1 MVLNSTGHRKKT
13 WVLFMM
19 LILCMAGLMIR
30 IGYIMIFESSYYEGK
45 AKEIQERE
53 RIISGIRGDILDR
66 NGNVIAVNETAY
78 NISVIHNQIS
88 DEEKVIEVLS
98 GELGI
103 DEEKVRKRVE
113 KVSSIEKIKNNVSK
127 EMGEKILSYNL
138 AGVKVDESSIR
149 YYPNNELFSKVIGF
163 AGSDGQGVVGLETVY
178 DKLLAGTPGKI
189 LTTCDGRG
197 VEVEGFEE
205 KRIAPGKGKNLITT
219 LDVNIQKVCM
229 EKAKEAYEVNR
240 ADGVSIIAMNPKN
253 GEIYAMVDY
262 PEYDLND
269 PFEGE
274 DLNSMWR
281 NSCVSDTY
289 EPGSTFKI
297 ITASIALEENLVTLD
312 ERFYCPGYIVVEDR
326 RIRCHKTAGHGSESF
341 VEGIQN
347 SCNPVFIDLGLR
359 IGSDRYYDYF
369 KKFGLLDKTGIDL
382 PGEAGTIMHEKDK
395 IGQVELA
402 TIAFGQS
409 FQITPV
415 QLMTTVSSLIN
426 GGTRIVPHIGM
437 AESENNGKTVKFEY
451 ENKEGICSEKTS
463 QTMRMLLESVVSEGS
478 GKNAAV
484 EGYEIG
490 GKTATSQTFPRSDNI
505 YIASFLGFY
514 PADDPQIMYLVKIN
528 NPKDAYYGGTIA
540 APVGSDP
547 AKSSKSRFSLIC
559 CNETVVCRECGIQN
573 FSSNPRMSTGRS
585 L

>member
-30 IGYIMIFESSYYEGK
+30 MGYIMIFESSYYEGK

-138 AGVKVDESSIR
+138 DGVKVDESSIR

-229 EKAKEAYEVNR
+229 EKAKEAYEANR

-312 ERFYCPGYIVVEDR
+312 EKFYCPGYIVVEDR

-540 APVGSDP
+540 APV
-547 AKSSKSRFSLIC
+547 AAELFK
-559 CNETVVCRECGIQN
+559 ETI
-573 FSSNPRMSTGRS
+573 PYISTLRNDDE
-585 L
+585 

>member
-138 AGVKVDESSIR
+138 DGVKVDESSIR

-205 KRIAPGKGKNLITT
+205 KRITPGKGKNLITT

-229 EKAKEAYEVNR
+229 EKAKEAYEANR

-312 ERFYCPGYIVVEDR
+312 EKFYCPGYIVVEDR

-437 AESENNGKTVKFEY
+437 AESENNGKKVKFEY

-540 APVGSDP
+540 APV
-547 AKSSKSRFSLIC
+547 AAELFK
-559 CNETVVCRECGIQN
+559 ETI
-573 FSSNPRMSTGRS
+573 PYISTLRNDDE
-585 L
+585 

>member
-138 AGVKVDESSIR
+138 DGVKVDESSIR

-189 LTTCDGRG
+189 LTICDGRG

-229 EKAKEAYEVNR
+229 EKAKEAYEANR

-312 ERFYCPGYIVVEDR
+312 EKFYCPGYIVVEDR

-463 QTMRMLLESVVSEGS
+463 ETMRMLLESVVSEGS

-540 APVGSDP
+540 APV
-547 AKSSKSRFSLIC
+547 AAELFK
-559 CNETVVCRECGIQN
+559 ETI
-573 FSSNPRMSTGRS
+573 PYISTLRNDDE
-585 L
+585 

>member
-138 AGVKVDESSIR
+138 DGVKVDESSIR

-274 DLNSMWR
+274 NLNSMWR

-312 ERFYCPGYIVVEDR
+312 ESFYCPGYIVVEDR

-514 PADDPQIMYLVKIN
+514 PADDPQVMYLVKIN

-540 APVGSDP
+540 APV
-547 AKSSKSRFSLIC
+547 AAELFK
-559 CNETVVCRECGIQN
+559 ETI
-573 FSSNPRMSTGRS
+573 PYISTLRNDDE
-585 L
+585 

>member
-138 AGVKVDESSIR
+138 DGVKVDESSIR

-229 EKAKEAYEVNR
+229 EKAKEAYEANR

-514 PADDPQIMYLVKIN
+514 PADDPQVMYLVKIN

-540 APVGSDP
+540 APV
-547 AKSSKSRFSLIC
+547 AAELFK
-559 CNETVVCRECGIQN
+559 ETI
-573 FSSNPRMSTGRS
+573 PYISTLRNDDE
-585 L
+585 

>member
-127 EMGEKILSYNL
+127 KMGEKILSYNL
-138 AGVKVDESSIR
+138 DGVKVDESSIR

-312 ERFYCPGYIVVEDR
+312 ESFYCPGYIVVEDR

-540 APVGSDP
+540 APV
-547 AKSSKSRFSLIC
+547 AAELFK
-559 CNETVVCRECGIQN
+559 ETI
-573 FSSNPRMSTGRS
+573 PYISTLRNDDE
-585 L
+585 

>member
-138 AGVKVDESSIR
+138 DGVKVDESSIR

-229 EKAKEAYEVNR
+229 EKAKEAYEANR

-312 ERFYCPGYIVVEDR
+312 EKFYCPGYIVVEDR

-426 GGTRIVPHIGM
+426 GGIRIVPHIGM

-451 ENKEGICSEKTS
+451 ENKEGICSENTS
-463 QTMRMLLESVVSEGS
+463 ETMRMLLESVVSEGS

-540 APVGSDP
+540 APV
-547 AKSSKSRFSLIC
+547 AAELFK
-559 CNETVVCRECGIQN
+559 ETI
-573 FSSNPRMSTGRS
+573 PYISTLRNDDE
-585 L
+585 

>member
-138 AGVKVDESSIR
+138 DGVKVDESSIR

-269 PFEGE
+269 PFEWE

-312 ERFYCPGYIVVEDR
+312 ESFYCPGYIVVEDR

-540 APVGSDP
+540 APV
-547 AKSSKSRFSLIC
+547 AAELFK
-559 CNETVVCRECGIQN
+559 ETI
-573 FSSNPRMSTGRS
+573 PYISTLRNDDE
-585 L
+585 

>member
-138 AGVKVDESSIR
+138 DGVKVDESSIR

-240 ADGVSIIAMNPKN
+240 ADEVSIIAMNPKN

-312 ERFYCPGYIVVEDR
+312 ESFYCPGYIVVEDR

-514 PADDPQIMYLVKIN
+514 PADDPQIMFLVKIN

-540 APVGSDP
+540 APV
-547 AKSSKSRFSLIC
+547 AAELFK
-559 CNETVVCRECGIQN
+559 ETI
-573 FSSNPRMSTGRS
+573 PYISTLRNDDE
-585 L
+585 

>member
-127 EMGEKILSYNL
+127 KMGEKILSYNL
-138 AGVKVDESSIR
+138 DGVKVDESSIR

-463 QTMRMLLESVVSEGS
+463 ETMRMLLESVVSEGS

-540 APVGSDP
+540 APV
-547 AKSSKSRFSLIC
+547 AAELFK
-559 CNETVVCRECGIQN
+559 ETI
-573 FSSNPRMSTGRS
+573 PYISTLRNDDE
-585 L
+585 

>member
-66 NGNVIAVNETAY
+66 NGNMIAVNETAY

-138 AGVKVDESSIR
+138 DGVKVDESSIR

-178 DKLLAGTPGKI
+178 DKLLAGTTGKI

-229 EKAKEAYEVNR
+229 EKAKEAYEANR

-274 DLNSMWR
+274 DLNSIWR

-312 ERFYCPGYIVVEDR
+312 EKFYCPGYIVVEDR

-437 AESENNGKTVKFEY
+437 AESENNGKKVKFEY

-540 APVGSDP
+540 APV
-547 AKSSKSRFSLIC
+547 AAELFK
-559 CNETVVCRECGIQN
+559 ETI
-573 FSSNPRMSTGRS
+573 PYISTLRNDDE
-585 L
+585 

>member
-53 RIISGIRGDILDR
+53 SIISGIRGDILDR

-138 AGVKVDESSIR
+138 DGVKVDESSIR

-178 DKLLAGTPGKI
+178 DKLLSGTPGKI

-540 APVGSDP
+540 APV
-547 AKSSKSRFSLIC
+547 AAELFK
-559 CNETVVCRECGIQN
+559 ETI
-573 FSSNPRMSTGRS
+573 PYISTLRNDDE
-585 L
+585 

>member
-138 AGVKVDESSIR
+138 DGVKVDESSIR

-178 DKLLAGTPGKI
+178 DKLLSGTPGKI

-514 PADDPQIMYLVKIN
+514 TADDPQIMYLVKIN

-540 APVGSDP
+540 APV
-547 AKSSKSRFSLIC
+547 AAELFK
-559 CNETVVCRECGIQN
+559 ETI
-573 FSSNPRMSTGRS
+573 PYISTLRNDDE
-585 L
+585 

>member
-138 AGVKVDESSIR
+138 DGVKVDESSIR

-229 EKAKEAYEVNR
+229 EKAKEAYEANR

-312 ERFYCPGYIVVEDR
+312 EKFYCPGYIVVEDR

-514 PADDPQIMYLVKIN
+514 PADDPQVMYLVKIN

-540 APVGSDP
+540 APV
-547 AKSSKSRFSLIC
+547 AAELFK
-559 CNETVVCRECGIQN
+559 ETI
-573 FSSNPRMSTGRS
+573 PYISTLRNDDE
-585 L
+585 

>member
-138 AGVKVDESSIR
+138 DGVKVDESSIR

-312 ERFYCPGYIVVEDR
+312 ESFYCPGYIVVEDR

-382 PGEAGTIMHEKDK
+382 PCEAGTIMHEKDK

-514 PADDPQIMYLVKIN
+514 PADDPQVMYLVKIN

-540 APVGSDP
+540 APV
-547 AKSSKSRFSLIC
+547 AAELFK
-559 CNETVVCRECGIQN
+559 ETI
-573 FSSNPRMSTGRS
+573 PYISTLRNDDE
-585 L
+585 

>member
-30 IGYIMIFESSYYEGK
+30 VGYIMIFESSYYEGK

-127 EMGEKILSYNL
+127 ETGEKILSYNL
-138 AGVKVDESSIR
+138 DGVKVDESSIR

-178 DKLLAGTPGKI
+178 DKLLIGTPGKI

-197 VEVEGFEE
+197 VEVEGYEE

-229 EKAKEAYEVNR
+229 EKAKEAYEANR

-540 APVGSDP
+540 APV
-547 AKSSKSRFSLIC
+547 AAELFK
-559 CNETVVCRECGIQN
+559 ETI
-573 FSSNPRMSTGRS
+573 PYISTLRNDDE
-585 L
+585 

>member
-138 AGVKVDESSIR
+138 DGVKVDESSIR

-312 ERFYCPGYIVVEDR
+312 ESFYCPGYIVVEDR

-415 QLMTTVSSLIN
+415 QLMTTVSSLMN

-540 APVGSDP
+540 APV
-547 AKSSKSRFSLIC
+547 AAELFK
-559 CNETVVCRECGIQN
+559 ETI
-573 FSSNPRMSTGRS
+573 PYISTLRNDDE
-585 L
+585 

>member
-66 NGNVIAVNETAY
+66 NGNLIAVNETAY

-138 AGVKVDESSIR
+138 DGVKVDESSIR

-312 ERFYCPGYIVVEDR
+312 ESFYCPGYIVVEDR

-514 PADDPQIMYLVKIN
+514 PADDPQIMFLVKIN

-540 APVGSDP
+540 APV
-547 AKSSKSRFSLIC
+547 AAELFK
-559 CNETVVCRECGIQN
+559 ETI
-573 FSSNPRMSTGRS
+573 PYISTLRNDDE
-585 L
+585 

>member
-127 EMGEKILSYNL
+127 EIGEKILSYNL
-138 AGVKVDESSIR
+138 DGVKVDESSIR

-229 EKAKEAYEVNR
+229 EKAKEAYEANR

-312 ERFYCPGYIVVEDR
+312 EKFYCPGYIVVEDR

-437 AESENNGKTVKFEY
+437 AESENNGKKVKFEY

-514 PADDPQIMYLVKIN
+514 PADDPQILYLVKIN

-540 APVGSDP
+540 APV
-547 AKSSKSRFSLIC
+547 AAELFK
-559 CNETVVCRECGIQN
+559 ETI
-573 FSSNPRMSTGRS
+573 PYISTLRNDDE
-585 L
+585 

>member
-98 GELGI
+98 DELGI

-138 AGVKVDESSIR
+138 DGVKVDESSIR

-229 EKAKEAYEVNR
+229 EKAKEAYEANR

-312 ERFYCPGYIVVEDR
+312 EKFYCPGYIVVEDR

-451 ENKEGICSEKTS
+451 KNKEGICSEKTS
-463 QTMRMLLESVVSEGS
+463 ETMRMLLESVVSEGS

-540 APVGSDP
+540 APV
-547 AKSSKSRFSLIC
+547 AAELFK
-559 CNETVVCRECGIQN
+559 ETI
-573 FSSNPRMSTGRS
+573 PYISTLRNDDE
-585 L
+585 

>member
-138 AGVKVDESSIR
+138 DGVKVDESSIR
-149 YYPNNELFSKVIGF
+149 YYPNDELFSKVIGF

-205 KRIAPGKGKNLITT
+205 KRIAPGKGINLITT

-229 EKAKEAYEVNR
+229 EKAKEAYEANR

-312 ERFYCPGYIVVEDR
+312 EKFYCPGYIVVEDR

-437 AESENNGKTVKFEY
+437 AESENNGKKVKFEY

-540 APVGSDP
+540 APV
-547 AKSSKSRFSLIC
+547 AAELFK
-559 CNETVVCRECGIQN
+559 ETI
-573 FSSNPRMSTGRS
+573 PYISTLRNDDE
-585 L
+585 

>member
-78 NISVIHNQIS
+78 NVSVIHNQIS

-138 AGVKVDESSIR
+138 DGVKVDESSIR

-297 ITASIALEENLVTLD
+297 ITASIALEENLVTID
-312 ERFYCPGYIVVEDR
+312 ESFYCPGYIVVEDR

-514 PADDPQIMYLVKIN
+514 PADDPQIMFLVKIN

-540 APVGSDP
+540 APV
-547 AKSSKSRFSLIC
+547 AAELFK
-559 CNETVVCRECGIQN
+559 ETI
-573 FSSNPRMSTGRS
+573 PYISTLRNDDE
-585 L
+585 

>member
-88 DEEKVIEVLS
+88 DEEKVIEILS

-127 EMGEKILSYNL
+127 ETGEKILSYNL
-138 AGVKVDESSIR
+138 DGVKVDESSIR

-229 EKAKEAYEVNR
+229 EKAKEAYEANR

-312 ERFYCPGYIVVEDR
+312 EKFYCPGYIVVEDR

-540 APVGSDP
+540 APV
-547 AKSSKSRFSLIC
+547 AAELFK
-559 CNETVVCRECGIQN
+559 ETI
-573 FSSNPRMSTGRS
+573 PYISTLRNDDE
-585 L
+585 

>member
-138 AGVKVDESSIR
+138 DGVKVDESSIR

-229 EKAKEAYEVNR
+229 EKAKEAYEANR

-312 ERFYCPGYIVVEDR
+312 EKFYCPGYIVVEDR

-451 ENKEGICSEKTS
+451 ENKEGICSENTS
-463 QTMRMLLESVVSEGS
+463 ETMRMLLESVVSEGS

-540 APVGSDP
+540 APV
-547 AKSSKSRFSLIC
+547 AAELFK
-559 CNETVVCRECGIQN
+559 ETI
-573 FSSNPRMSTGRS
+573 PYISTLRNDDE
-585 L
+585 

>member
-127 EMGEKILSYNL
+127 ETGEKILSYNL
-138 AGVKVDESSIR
+138 DGVKVDESSIR

-229 EKAKEAYEVNR
+229 EKAKEAYEANR

-312 ERFYCPGYIVVEDR
+312 EKFYCPGYIVVEDR

-451 ENKEGICSEKTS
+451 KNKEGICSEKTS
-463 QTMRMLLESVVSEGS
+463 ETMRMLLESVVSEGS

-540 APVGSDP
+540 APV
-547 AKSSKSRFSLIC
+547 AAELFK
-559 CNETVVCRECGIQN
+559 ETI
-573 FSSNPRMSTGRS
+573 PYISTLRNDDE
-585 L
+585 

>member
-138 AGVKVDESSIR
+138 DGVKVDESSIR

-229 EKAKEAYEVNR
+229 EKAKEAYEANR

-312 ERFYCPGYIVVEDR
+312 EKFYCPGYIVVEDR
-326 RIRCHKTAGHGSESF
+326 RIRCHKTAGHGSERF

-463 QTMRMLLESVVSEGS
+463 ETMRMLLESVVSEGS

-540 APVGSDP
+540 APV
-547 AKSSKSRFSLIC
+547 AAELFK
-559 CNETVVCRECGIQN
+559 ETI
-573 FSSNPRMSTGRS
+573 PYISTLRNDDE
-585 L
+585 

>member
-138 AGVKVDESSIR
+138 DGVKVDESSIR

-312 ERFYCPGYIVVEDR
+312 EKFYCPGYIVVEDR

-540 APVGSDP
+540 APV
-547 AKSSKSRFSLIC
+547 AAELFK
-559 CNETVVCRECGIQN
+559 ETI
-573 FSSNPRMSTGRS
+573 PYISTLRNDDE
-585 L
+585 

>member
-138 AGVKVDESSIR
+138 DGVKVDESSIR

-229 EKAKEAYEVNR
+229 EKAKEAYEANR

-312 ERFYCPGYIVVEDR
+312 EKFYCPGYIVVEDR

-451 ENKEGICSEKTS
+451 ENKEGICSENTS
-463 QTMRMLLESVVSEGS
+463 ETMRMLLESVVSEGS

-484 EGYEIG
+484 EGYKIG

-540 APVGSDP
+540 APV
-547 AKSSKSRFSLIC
+547 AAELFK
-559 CNETVVCRECGIQN
+559 ETI
-573 FSSNPRMSTGRS
+573 PYISTLRNDDE
-585 L
+585 

>member
-138 AGVKVDESSIR
+138 DGVKVDESSIR

-229 EKAKEAYEVNR
+229 EKAKEAYEANR

-312 ERFYCPGYIVVEDR
+312 EKFYCPGYIVVEDR

-437 AESENNGKTVKFEY
+437 AESENNRKTVKFEY

-463 QTMRMLLESVVSEGS
+463 ETMRMLLESVVSEGS

-540 APVGSDP
+540 APV
-547 AKSSKSRFSLIC
+547 AAELFK
-559 CNETVVCRECGIQN
+559 ETI
-573 FSSNPRMSTGRS
+573 PYISTLRNDDE
-585 L
+585 

>member
-138 AGVKVDESSIR
+138 DGVKVDESSIR

-312 ERFYCPGYIVVEDR
+312 ESFYCPGYIVVEDR

-359 IGSDRYYDYF
+359 IGSERYYDYF

-540 APVGSDP
+540 APV
-547 AKSSKSRFSLIC
+547 AAELFK
-559 CNETVVCRECGIQN
+559 ETI
-573 FSSNPRMSTGRS
+573 PYISTLRNDDE
-585 L
+585 

>member
-138 AGVKVDESSIR
+138 DGVKVDESSIR

-229 EKAKEAYEVNR
+229 EKAKEAYEANR

-312 ERFYCPGYIVVEDR
+312 ESFYCPGYIVVEDR

-437 AESENNGKTVKFEY
+437 AESENNGKTVKYEY

-463 QTMRMLLESVVSEGS
+463 ETMRMLLESVVSEGS

-540 APVGSDP
+540 APV
-547 AKSSKSRFSLIC
+547 AAELFK
-559 CNETVVCRECGIQN
+559 ETI
-573 FSSNPRMSTGRS
+573 PYISTLRNDDE
-585 L
+585 

>member
-30 IGYIMIFESSYYEGK
+30 IVYIMIFESSYYEGK
-45 AKEIQERE
+45 AKELQERE

-138 AGVKVDESSIR
+138 DGVKVDESSIR

-229 EKAKEAYEVNR
+229 EKAKEAYEANR

-312 ERFYCPGYIVVEDR
+312 EKFYCPGYIVVEDR

-463 QTMRMLLESVVSEGS
+463 ETMRMLLESVVSEGS

-484 EGYEIG
+484 EGYKIG

-540 APVGSDP
+540 APV
-547 AKSSKSRFSLIC
+547 AAELFK
-559 CNETVVCRECGIQN
+559 ETI
-573 FSSNPRMSTGRS
+573 PYISTLRNDDE
-585 L
+585 

>member
-1 MVLNSTGHRKKT
+1 MVLNSTRHRKKT

-138 AGVKVDESSIR
+138 DGVKVDESSIR

-426 GGTRIVPHIGM
+426 GGTRIVTHIGM

-540 APVGSDP
+540 APV
-547 AKSSKSRFSLIC
+547 AAELFK
-559 CNETVVCRECGIQN
+559 ETI
-573 FSSNPRMSTGRS
+573 PYISTLRNDDE
-585 L
+585 

>member
-138 AGVKVDESSIR
+138 DGVKVDESSIR

-178 DKLLAGTPGKI
+178 DKLLSGTPGKI

-219 LDVNIQKVCM
+219 LDVNTQKVCM

-540 APVGSDP
+540 APV
-547 AKSSKSRFSLIC
+547 AAELFK
-559 CNETVVCRECGIQN
+559 ETI
-573 FSSNPRMSTGRS
+573 PYISTLRNDDE
-585 L
+585 

>member
-13 WVLFMM
+13 WILFMM

-138 AGVKVDESSIR
+138 DGVKVDESSIR

-540 APVGSDP
+540 APV
-547 AKSSKSRFSLIC
+547 AAELFK
-559 CNETVVCRECGIQN
+559 ETI
-573 FSSNPRMSTGRS
+573 PYISTLRNDDE
-585 L
+585 

>member
-127 EMGEKILSYNL
+127 EIGEKILSYNL
-138 AGVKVDESSIR
+138 DGVKVDESSIR
-149 YYPNNELFSKVIGF
+149 YYPNNELFSKAIGF

-514 PADDPQIMYLVKIN
+514 PADDPQVMYLVKIN

-540 APVGSDP
+540 APV
-547 AKSSKSRFSLIC
+547 AAELFK
-559 CNETVVCRECGIQN
+559 ETI
-573 FSSNPRMSTGRS
+573 PYISTLRNDDE
-585 L
+585 